1 MTQEV
6 ESNQRPSRPLVL
18 PETFDGERDFDEWI
32 SHFEDVAD
40 LNGWNDGEK
49 LRWLKVRLVGKA
61 RVAFNRL
68 THVTQQSFAT
78 AKEALHNRFEPD
90 SKRELYKVELER
102 RKKSEKESWADYGDA
117 LSQLA
122 RKAFPNLQ
130 DEAREQLALNRY
142 MDQLKNP
149 QISFSV
155 KQRRPRSI
163 QEAVSA
169 TIELQSY
176 LVKPDAQ
183 EAVCEV
189 KEESAVAT
197 IKSTQTDIMDMMQ
210 RLITRVEQLETNSQ
224 RYKPP
229 KPARPVQQPSG
240 QRSNT
245 QPVRCYRCQQFGHF
259 ARGCAMPDPS
269 KQARGRDQE
278 TVTSIPEQSV
288 QTMSINSVS
297 SYT

>member
-1 MTQEV
+1 M
-6 ESNQRPSRPLVL
+6 
-18 PETFDGERDFDEWI
+18 
-32 SHFEDVAD
+32 
-40 LNGWNDGEK
+40 
-49 LRWLKVRLVGKA
+49 
-61 RVAFNRL
+61 
-68 THVTQQSFAT
+68 
-78 AKEALHNRFEPD
+78 
-90 SKRELYKVELER
+90 ELER
-102 RKKSEKESWADYGDA
+102 RKKSEKESWADYRDA

-183 EAVCEV
+183 EAVGEV

-197 IKSTQTDIMDMMQ
+197 IKSTQTDMMDMMQ

-229 KPARPVQQPSG
+229 KPARPVQYKKDKHITSV
-240 QRSNT
+240 T
-245 QPVRCYRCQQFGHF
+245 
-259 ARGCAMPDPS
+259 DDT
-269 KQARGRDQE
+269 RDL
-278 TVTSIPEQSV
+278 PL
-288 QTMSINSVS
+288 
-297 SYT
+297 